1 MVQSK
6 EEHRK
11 VNREQMAQKRAAIRK
26 AAKQGDP
33 EALKV
38 IESERKYHQ
47 QYSREHYQS
56 LKAKADNG
64 DQEAQNKLE
73 TKKHNDYINASY
85 LHIRNADNE
94 LLDKLEDLI
103 DKRIN
108 ELTEEAK

>member
-11 VNREQMAQKRAAIRK
+11 VNREQMAKKRAAIK
-26 AAKQGDP
+26 EAAEKGDP

-38 IESERKYHQ
+38 IENERKYHQ
-47 QYSREHYQS
+47 QYSRDHYQS
-56 LKAKADNG
+56 LKTRADNG
-64 DQEAQNKLE
+64 DQEAQDKLDA
-73 TKKHNDYINASY
+73 KKHNDYINATY

-103 DKRIN
+103 DKRIK